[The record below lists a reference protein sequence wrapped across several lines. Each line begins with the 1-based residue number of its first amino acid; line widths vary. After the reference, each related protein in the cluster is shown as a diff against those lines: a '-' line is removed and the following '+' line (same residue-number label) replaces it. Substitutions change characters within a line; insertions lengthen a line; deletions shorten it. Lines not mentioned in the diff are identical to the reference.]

1 MENRKE
7 IKSKMKMAMPI
18 VQGLLA
24 SGKYIE
30 KYDDDI
36 YRVDRMSLVEE
47 SLQILAELEN
57 SVDLKIEKERK

>member
-1 MENRKE
+1 MDNRKKIE
-7 IKSKMKMAMPI
+7 SKMKMAMPI

-24 SGKYIE
+24 SGQFVD

-36 YRVDRMSLVEE
+36 YRVDRISLVEE
-47 SLQILAELEN
+47 ALQILDELEN

>member
-1 MENRKE
+1 
-7 IKSKMKMAMPI
+7 MKMVMPI

-24 SGKYIE
+24 SGKFVE

-36 YRVDRMSLVEE
+36 YRVDRISLAEE
-47 SLQILAELEN
+47 ALQILDELEN